1 MTRRALT
8 DLLEWKDRPGRK
20 PLVLRGARQVGKSYL
35 ARAFGSTAFENL
47 VELNFERD
55 PTLASL
61 FSGPSVREIVR
72 LLEARIGQPIGEGR
86 TLLFL
91 DEIQAAPEVFAKLRY
106 FHEELPGLHVLAAG
120 SWLDVLLEDHAF
132 SMPVGR
138 IEYLHL
144 GPLVFEEFLE
154 ATGRVGLSEW
164 MGGWEWGD
172 GVPEGMLS
180 ALRDAFRQYLL
191 VGGMPEAVA
200 AFSREESYLE
210 CTRVQESILATY
222 RDDFQKYSRRVQKPR
237 MDKIFARVPAM
248 IGRKFKYSEVD
259 SAERSKD
266 LGAALRLLCL
276 GRVVHKVRQT
286 HGNGLPLGAEADD
299 RNFKVF
305 FLDVGLVCRALGLQA
320 DELETLEDPFLVQ
333 RGGLCEQAVAQ
344 NLLHSGPGYEFPEL
358 FYWTRDN
365 PNSSAE
371 VDFLIQLGSEILPV
385 EVKAGKTGR
394 LRSLHQF
401 LAEKNPRAALR
412 FNADAPSL
420 TPLPQEEKSPQQTLL
435 ASLPLPFVNQAAR
448 LLKSTRKID
457 PQSLGRTA

>member
-1 MTRRALT
+1 M
-8 DLLEWKDRPGRK
+8 
-20 PLVLRGARQVGKSYL
+20 VLRGARQVGKSYL
-35 ARAFGSTAFENL
+35 ARALASKAFENL
-47 VELNFERD
+47 MELNFERD

-61 FSGPSVREIVR
+61 FTGPSVRETIR
-72 LLEARIGQPIGEGR
+72 LLEARFGQPIREGG

-91 DEIQAAPEVFAKLRY
+91 DEVQAAPEVFAKLRY
-106 FHEELPGLHVLAAG
+106 FHEELPGLHLLAAG
-120 SWLDVLLEDHAF
+120 SLLDDLLDDHSF

-154 ATGRVGLSEW
+154 ATKRGSLGEW

-172 GVPEGMLS
+172 PLPEGMLS
-180 ALRDAFRQYLL
+180 ELHNAFRQYLI

-200 AFSREESYLE
+200 AFSRNGSYLD
-210 CTRVQESILATY
+210 CARIQESILATY
-222 RDDFQKYSRRVQKPR
+222 RDDFQKYSRRVQTPR
-237 MDKIFARVPAM
+237 MDKVFARVPAM

-259 SAERSKD
+259 SGERSKD

-286 HGNGLPLGAEADD
+286 HGNGLPLGAEADE

-320 DELETLEDPFLVQ
+320 DELENIDDHFLVQ

-358 FYWTRDN
+358 FYWARDN
-365 PNSSAE
+365 PNSTAE
-371 VDFLIQLGSEILPV
+371 IDFLIQLGGEILPV

-401 LAEKNPRAALR
+401 GAEKNPRAALR
-412 FNADAPSL
+412 FNAAAPSL
-420 TPLPQEEKSPQQTLL
+420 SPLGSTEDGSPRTLL
-435 ASLPLPFVNQAAR
+435 ASLPLSFLNQAAR
-448 LLKSTRKID
+448 LLKSSRKN
-457 PQSLGRTA
+457 PLENTPP

>member
-1 MTRRALT
+1 MIRCALQ
-8 DLLEWKDRPGRK
+8 DLVDWKDRIGRK

-35 ARAFGSTAFENL
+35 ARALASDAFENL

-55 PTLASL
+55 AALASL
-61 FSGPSVREIVR
+61 FSGPSVRETIR
-72 LLEARIGQPIGEGR
+72 LLEAKFGQPIREGR

-91 DEIQAAPEVFAKLRY
+91 DEVQAAPEVFAKLRY
-106 FHEELPGLHVLAAG
+106 FHEEMPGLHVLAAG
-120 SWLDVLLEDHAF
+120 SLLDVLLEDHAF

-138 IEYLHL
+138 IEYFHL

-154 ATGRVGLSEW
+154 ATKRGSLGKW
-164 MGGWEWGD
+164 MSGWEWGD
-172 GVPEGMLS
+172 PVPEGILAELHN
-180 ALRDAFRQYLL
+180 ALRQYLI

-200 AFSREESYLE
+200 AFSQIGSYLD
-210 CTRVQESILATY
+210 CARIQESILTTY
-222 RDDFQKYSRRVQKPR
+222 RDDFHKYSRRVQAPR
-237 MDKIFARVPAM
+237 MDKIFTRVPAM

-259 SAERSKD
+259 SGERSKD

-286 HGNGLPLGAEADD
+286 HGNGLPLGAEANE
-299 RNFKVF
+299 RHFKVF

-320 DELETLEDPFLVQ
+320 DELETIDECFLVQ

-358 FYWTRDN
+358 FYWARDN

-394 LRSLHQF
+394 LRSLQQF
-401 LAEKNPRAALR
+401 VSEKNPRVALR
-412 FNADAPSL
+412 FNAAAPSIVPL
-420 TPLPQEEKSPQQTLL
+420 DSAEEGTPRTLL
-435 ASLPLPFVNQAAR
+435 ASLPLSFVNQAAR
-448 LLKSTRKID
+448 LLKSSRKA
-457 PQSLGRTA
+457 PV

>member
-1 MTRRALT
+1 MTRHALK

-61 FSGPSVREIVR
+61 FCGPSVRETVR

-154 ATGRVGLSEW
+154 ATERVGLSEW

-172 GVPEGMLS
+172 AVPEGMLS

-210 CTRVQESILATY
+210 CARIQESILSTY
-222 RDDFQKYSRRVQKPR
+222 RDDFHKYSRRVQKPR

-266 LGAALRLLCL
+266 LGAALHLLCL

-286 HGNGLPLGAEADD
+286 HGNGLPLGGEADD

-320 DELETLEDPFLVQ
+320 DKLETLDDPFLVQ

-344 NLLHSGPGYEFPEL
+344 NLLHSGPSYEFPEL
-358 FYWTRDN
+358 FYWARDN

-412 FNADAPSL
+412 FNADTPSL

-435 ASLPLPFVNQAAR
+435 VSLPLPFVNQAAR

-457 PQSLGRTA
+457 SQSLGRTA